1 MYKILLISIIS
12 LVFTSCTNKNSAF
25 RYFQKENIQAEAIQ
39 NSKKTDIVVENET
52 KVIFWATYLN
62 KIEKYDDFKKELFLV
77 SLYFT
82 NEENQNINEKNY
94 KLTLNDNSEV
104 EFEKIDSTNKEFHP
118 LMLKNN
124 WGNYYLVKF
133 DEIKDT
139 YDLKLK
145 LSNGVNEAQLAFEK

>member
-77 SLYFT
+77 SLYFA
-82 NEENQNINEKNY
+82 NNENQDINEKNY

-104 EFEKIDSTNKEFHP
+104 EFEKIDSTNKEFLP

-145 LSNGVNEAQLAFEK
+145 LSNGVNWAQLAFEK